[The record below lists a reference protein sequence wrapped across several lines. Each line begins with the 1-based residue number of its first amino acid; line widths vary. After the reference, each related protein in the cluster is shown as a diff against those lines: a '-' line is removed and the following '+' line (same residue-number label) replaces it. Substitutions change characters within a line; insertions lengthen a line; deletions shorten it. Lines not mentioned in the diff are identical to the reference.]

1 MIHVVLLYWTS
12 LWRYDST
19 SLESECELVQNE
31 FVVIFAA
38 CLSDVSLY
46 MTKAR
51 DVVEKSVST
60 NEKVPVLLRV
70 FIKETRLFIG
80 PQQEYSFLLK

>member
-1 MIHVVLLYWTS
+1 MIQVVLLYWSS
-12 LWRYDST
+12 LWRYDNT
-19 SLESECELVQNE
+19 FLESECELVQNE
-31 FVVIFAA
+31 FVVIFTAY
-38 CLSDVSLY
+38 LSDVSLY

-80 PQQEYSFLLK
+80 PQKEYSFLLK

>member
-1 MIHVVLLYWTS
+1 M
-12 LWRYDST
+12 WRYDST
-19 SLESECELVQNE
+19 FLETECELVQNE
-31 FVVIFAA
+31 FVAIFAA

-80 PQQEYSFLLK
+80 PQQKYSFLLK